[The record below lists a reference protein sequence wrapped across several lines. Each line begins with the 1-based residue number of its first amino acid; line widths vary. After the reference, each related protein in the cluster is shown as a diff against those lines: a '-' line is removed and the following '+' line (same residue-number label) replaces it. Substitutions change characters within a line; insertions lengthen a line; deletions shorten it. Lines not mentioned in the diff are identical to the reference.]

1 MRQKLRRC
9 GTYAAM
15 GVVLALAMAEPAFAQ
30 AAGGR
35 IESVLQNIVDL
46 LEGNVA
52 RLLATLAVIIAGVG
66 WMFGYIDMRKAAYVV
81 LGIAIIF
88 GASEIVGWLAGG

>member
-1 MRQKLRRC
+1 MHQKLRTI

-15 GVVLALAMAEPAFAQ
+15 GVLFSLALAEPAAAQ
-30 AAGGR
+30 AAGK
-35 IESVLQNIVDL
+35 IEAVLQNIVDL

-52 RLLATLAVIIAGVG
+52 KLLATLAVIIAGIG

-88 GASEIVGWLAGG
+88 GASEIVGWLTGG